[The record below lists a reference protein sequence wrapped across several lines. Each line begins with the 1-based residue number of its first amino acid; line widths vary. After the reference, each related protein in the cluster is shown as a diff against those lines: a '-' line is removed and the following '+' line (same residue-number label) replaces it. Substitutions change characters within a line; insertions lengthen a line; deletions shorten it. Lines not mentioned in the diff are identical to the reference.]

1 VTAASGAG
9 TSESAQAVTAPRP
22 SYNED
27 SAWCQ
32 AHGHTG
38 ILAGCPT
45 CDHLLATDPAFARLV
60 EDQVHNLD
68 GTRGRRNGHT
78 APPIR

>member
-1 VTAASGAG
+1 MTAASGAG
-9 TSESAQAVTAPRP
+9 TSASPPAVTAPRP

-32 AHGHTG
+32 QHGHTG
-38 ILAGCPT
+38 ILAGCPI
-45 CDHLLATDPAFARLV
+45 CDHLLATNPAFARLV

-78 APPIR
+78 DPPIR

>member
-1 VTAASGAG
+1 MTA
-9 TSESAQAVTAPRP
+9 VRP
-22 SYNED
+22 SYNEN

-32 AHGHTG
+32 QHGHTG

-45 CDHLLATDPAFARLV
+45 CDHLLATDPAFAQLV

-68 GTRGRRNGHT
+68 GSRRHRNGRT
-78 APPIR
+78 GLAIP

>member
-1 VTAASGAG
+1 MAAL
-9 TSESAQAVTAPRP
+9 RP
-22 SYNED
+22 SYNEN

-32 AHGHTG
+32 GHGRTG
-38 ILAGCPT
+38 ILVGCPT

-68 GTRGRRNGHT
+68 GTRRRLNGHT
-78 APPIR
+78 DPPIR